1 MAKDIFLKD
10 NKNFSTV
17 VSSLSINNFLVN
29 KKFMT
34 GHSLYLKNEKV
45 IAGPDFDY
53 NLNSEGFRSKSFD
66 QFNLNKTNILF
77 AGCSHTFGSGLP
89 EEYVWCSKLIKRM
102 SDSNPELDLDSYNIG
117 VPGGPASAIIK
128 NILVFL
134 KKIGKPEYIFMLL
147 PETSRSIRWDGSLYS
162 SVSYYPNP
170 DAFSD
175 FTKDY
180 SNNYIHEDALFF
192 ESIMIYFLEE
202 LCKSLGINLIWS
214 STIPLQND
222 AYESLGFKNFVNISE
237 NLKDYYLKTVQD
249 VKKYG
254 GPYKEY
260 EKQYP
265 YLLDKMQ
272 KKNINSD
279 PYWEIA
285 SDGAHFG
292 SYCHQFMADKFFKEI
307 GEQLKNE

>member
-1 MAKDIFLKD
+1 
-10 NKNFSTV
+10 
-17 VSSLSINNFLVN
+17 
-29 KKFMT
+29 
-34 GHSLYLKNEKV
+34 
-45 IAGPDFDY
+45 
-53 NLNSEGFRSKSFD
+53 
-66 QFNLNKTNILF
+66 
-77 AGCSHTFGSGLP
+77 
-89 EEYVWCSKLIKRM
+89 
-102 SDSNPELDLDSYNIG
+102 
-117 VPGGPASAIIK
+117 
-128 NILVFL
+128 
-134 KKIGKPEYIFMLL
+134 MLL